1 MENFEG
7 KMAVVTGGGTGMGR
21 ELVCQLIAQ
30 GAHVAMC
37 DISAENMKETAN
49 IADPVSDQR
58 LTSHY
63 CDVSV
68 ESEMNRFRDEVLS
81 EHGIDHINL
90 LFNNAGIMITGDFVN
105 IDREKWDKTFEVC
118 WYGVYYGCLAFMP
131 FLVASDEGHVV
142 NTSSINGFW
151 ASVGPNR
158 PHTAY
163 SAAKFA
169 VKGFTEALVTDLRLN
184 APHVKASVVMPGHVG
199 TSIALNSHKA
209 RNKNGALGMTKD
221 EVDASRELMAKAG
234 EPVSNLTDDQI
245 RELNHQSALEFR
257 DNAPTT
263 AAQAA
268 NIILDGVKAQQWRI
282 LVGEDAG
289 MLDQLVRENP
299 EEAYDDDF
307 LTKLRDRSVLGFA
320 RSDQNS

>member
-1 MENFEG
+1 
-7 KMAVVTGGGTGMGR
+7 
-21 ELVCQLIAQ
+21 
-30 GAHVAMC
+30 
-37 DISAENMKETAN
+37 
-49 IADPVSDQR
+49 
-58 LTSHY
+58 
-63 CDVSV
+63 
-68 ESEMNRFRDEVLS
+68 
-81 EHGIDHINL
+81 
-90 LFNNAGIMITGDFVN
+90 
-105 IDREKWDKTFEVC
+105 
-118 WYGVYYGCLAFMP
+118 MP

-151 ASVGPNR
+151 ASIGPNR

-209 RNKNGALGMTKD
+209 RNQNGALGMTKD

>member
-1 MENFEG
+1 
-7 KMAVVTGGGTGMGR
+7 
-21 ELVCQLIAQ
+21 
-30 GAHVAMC
+30 
-37 DISAENMKETAN
+37 
-49 IADPVSDQR
+49 
-58 LTSHY
+58 
-63 CDVSV
+63 
-68 ESEMNRFRDEVLS
+68 
-81 EHGIDHINL
+81 
-90 LFNNAGIMITGDFVN
+90 
-105 IDREKWDKTFEVC
+105 
-118 WYGVYYGCLAFMP
+118 MP
-131 FLVASDEGHVV
+131 FLVASDQGHVV

-268 NIILDGVKAQQWRI
+268 SIILDGVKAQQWRI

-289 MLDQLVRENP
+289 MLDQLVRDNP
-299 EEAYDDDF
+299 EEVYDEDF
-307 LTKLRDRSVLGFA
+307 LMKLRDRSVLGFA